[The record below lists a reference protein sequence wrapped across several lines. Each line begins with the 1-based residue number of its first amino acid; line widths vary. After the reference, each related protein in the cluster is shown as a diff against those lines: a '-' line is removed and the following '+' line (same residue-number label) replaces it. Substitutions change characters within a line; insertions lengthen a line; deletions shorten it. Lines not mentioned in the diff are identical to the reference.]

1 LLRGSTGR
9 SNEDRRDPA
18 RTQAA
23 IAWPDGLRGIGSSI
37 WLMRD
42 DKGIS
47 NSNDATAVS
56 LEFEAY

>member
-1 LLRGSTGR
+1 LLRGSTWR

-18 RTQAA
+18 QTPDV
-23 IAWPDGLRGIGSSI
+23 IGWPDGLRGIGSSI

-47 NSNDATAVS
+47 NSNDAGAVS